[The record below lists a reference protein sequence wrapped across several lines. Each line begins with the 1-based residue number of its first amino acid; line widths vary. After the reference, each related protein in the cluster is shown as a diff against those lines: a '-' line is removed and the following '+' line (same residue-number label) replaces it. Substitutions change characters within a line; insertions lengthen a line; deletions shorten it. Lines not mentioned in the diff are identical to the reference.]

1 MQQVTEEKMVIFENQ
16 QGFFYNIYIR
26 DSLGN
31 QTWQSQQIS
40 LSLGSLFLFSLMIL
54 FPTNLLPI
62 LQLLSING
70 STVTSGRHWQEN
82 SPDCLP
88 TNQRVYKNEGRLKLL
103 FVIQYLFI
111 ANTPIIIPPLR
122 RSQYNYIKASNVVYL
137 SYLF

>member
-1 MQQVTEEKMVIFENQ
+1 MQQVTEEKNGYILKST
-16 QGFFYNIYIR
+16 GLFYNIYIR

-40 LSLGSLFLFSLMIL
+40 LSLGSLFFFFLIIL

-82 SPDCLP
+82 SPDRLP

-103 FVIQYLFI
+103 FVIHYLYI
-111 ANTPIIIPPLR
+111 ANTPIIISPLR